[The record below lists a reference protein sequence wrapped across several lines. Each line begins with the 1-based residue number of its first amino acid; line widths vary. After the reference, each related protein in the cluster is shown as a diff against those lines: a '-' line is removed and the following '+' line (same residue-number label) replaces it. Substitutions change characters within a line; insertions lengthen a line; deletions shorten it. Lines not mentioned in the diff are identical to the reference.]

1 MFIILS
7 SVENT
12 TQPPTYSLQEII
24 FWYSA
29 LIVTL
34 IITIFILT
42 HRKTNRKKI
51 EIISNKLSLEAKKYE
66 SLINDKE
73 MNRNKFK
80 DIGNKTIII
89 LSGFETTF
97 IDLKD
102 KTKLGDFDN
111 LIKEKNNLIDYIR
124 KLDNKKEINID
135 KESQNIKNKLLDFK
149 SNIEQVKSY
158 LKYL

>member
-12 TQPPTYSLQEII
+12 TQTPTYSLQEII

-89 LSGFETTF
+89 LSGFETIF

-111 LIKEKNNLIDYIR
+111 LIKEKNNLVEYIR
-124 KLDNKKEINID
+124 KLDNKKDINID
-135 KESQNIKNKLLDFK
+135 KELQNIKNKLLDFK

-158 LKYL
+158 IK

>member
-80 DIGNKTIII
+80 DIGSKTIII

-124 KLDNKKEINID
+124 KLDNKKDINID

-149 SNIEQVKSY
+149 TNIEQVKSY
-158 LKYL
+158 LK

>member
-12 TQPPTYSLQEII
+12 TQPPIYSLQEII

-158 LKYL
+158 LK

>member
-12 TQPPTYSLQEII
+12 TQSPTYSLQEII

-34 IITIFILT
+34 IVTIFILT

-51 EIISNKLSLEAKKYE
+51 EIISNKLSLEAKKYD
-66 SLINDKE
+66 SIASDKE
-73 MNRNKFK
+73 MNRNKLK
-80 DIGNKTIII
+80 EIGNKTIII

-111 LIKEKNNLIDYIR
+111 LIKEKNNLVEYIR
-124 KLDNKKEINID
+124 KLDNKKDINID

-158 LKYL
+158 LK

>member
-1 MFIILS
+1 MLIILS

-12 TQPPTYSLQEII
+12 TQSPTYSLQEII

-34 IITIFILT
+34 IVTIFILT

-51 EIISNKLSLEAKKYE
+51 EIISNKLSLEAKKYD
-66 SLINDKE
+66 SIASDKE
-73 MNRNKFK
+73 MNRNKLK
-80 DIGNKTIII
+80 EIGNKTIII

-111 LIKEKNNLIDYIR
+111 LIKEKNNLVDYIR
-124 KLDNKKEINID
+124 KLDNKKDINID

-158 LKYL
+158 LK

>member
-12 TQPPTYSLQEII
+12 TQSPTYSLQEII

-89 LSGFETTF
+89 LSGFETIF

-111 LIKEKNNLIDYIR
+111 LIKEKNNLVEYIR
-124 KLDNKKEINID
+124 KLDNKKDINID

-158 LKYL
+158 LK

>member
-12 TQPPTYSLQEII
+12 TQPLTYSLQEII

-158 LKYL
+158 LK

>member
-34 IITIFILT
+34 IITIFLLT

-51 EIISNKLSLEAKKYE
+51 EIITNKLSLEAKKYE

-158 LKYL
+158 LK

>member
-12 TQPPTYSLQEII
+12 TQTPTYSLQEII

-51 EIISNKLSLEAKKYE
+51 EIISNKLFLEAKKYE

-89 LSGFETTF
+89 LSGFETIF

-111 LIKEKNNLIDYIR
+111 LIKEKNNLVEYIR
-124 KLDNKKEINID
+124 KLDNKKDINID

-158 LKYL
+158 LK

>member
-12 TQPPTYSLQEII
+12 TQSPTYSLQEII

-29 LIVTL
+29 LIATL

-51 EIISNKLSLEAKKYE
+51 EIISNKLSLEAKKYD
-66 SLINDKE
+66 SIASDKE
-73 MNRNKFK
+73 MNRNKLK
-80 DIGNKTIII
+80 EIGNKTIII

-111 LIKEKNNLIDYIR
+111 LIKEKNNLVDYIR
-124 KLDNKKEINID
+124 KLDNKKDINID

-158 LKYL
+158 LK

>member
-12 TQPPTYSLQEII
+12 TQSPTYSLQEII

-34 IITIFILT
+34 IVTIFILT

-51 EIISNKLSLEAKKYE
+51 EIISNKLSLEAKKYD
-66 SLINDKE
+66 SIASDKE
-73 MNRNKFK
+73 MNRNKLK
-80 DIGNKTIII
+80 EIGNKTIII

-111 LIKEKNNLIDYIR
+111 LIKEKNNLVDYIR
-124 KLDNKKEINID
+124 KLDNKKDINID

-158 LKYL
+158 LK

>member
-1 MFIILS
+1 
-7 SVENT
+7 
-12 TQPPTYSLQEII
+12 
-24 FWYSA
+24 
-29 LIVTL
+29 
-34 IITIFILT
+34 
-42 HRKTNRKKI
+42 
-51 EIISNKLSLEAKKYE
+51 
-66 SLINDKE
+66 

-80 DIGNKTIII
+80 DIGSKTIII

-124 KLDNKKEINID
+124 KLDNKKDINID

-158 LKYL
+158 LK

>member
-66 SLINDKE
+66 SIINDKE

-158 LKYL
+158 LK

>member
-135 KESQNIKNKLLDFK
+135 TESQNIKNKLLDFK
-149 SNIEQVKSY
+149 SNVEQVKSY
-158 LKYL
+158 IK

>member
-124 KLDNKKEINID
+124 KLDNKKKINID
-135 KESQNIKNKLLDFK
+135 TESQNIKNKLLDFK

-158 LKYL
+158 LK

>member
-12 TQPPTYSLQEII
+12 TQTPTYSLQEII

-89 LSGFETTF
+89 LSGFETIF

-102 KTKLGDFDN
+102 ITKLGDFDN
-111 LIKEKNNLIDYIR
+111 LIKEKNNLVEYIR
-124 KLDNKKEINID
+124 KLDNKKDINID

-158 LKYL
+158 LK

>member
-73 MNRNKFK
+73 INRNKFK

-158 LKYL
+158 LK

>member
-12 TQPPTYSLQEII
+12 TQTPTYSLQEII

-80 DIGNKTIII
+80 DIGSKTIII

-124 KLDNKKEINID
+124 KLDNKKDINID
-135 KESQNIKNKLLDFK
+135 NESQNIKNKLLDFK

-158 LKYL
+158 LK

>member
-12 TQPPTYSLQEII
+12 TQTPTYSLQEII

-80 DIGNKTIII
+80 DIGSKTIII

-124 KLDNKKEINID
+124 KLDNKKDINID

-158 LKYL
+158 LK

>member
-80 DIGNKTIII
+80 DIGSKTIII

-124 KLDNKKEINID
+124 KLDNKKDINID

-158 LKYL
+158 LK

>member
-12 TQPPTYSLQEII
+12 TQTPTYSLQEII

-124 KLDNKKEINID
+124 KLDNKKDINID

-158 LKYL
+158 LK

>member
-124 KLDNKKEINID
+124 KLDNKKEINMD

-158 LKYL
+158 LK

>member
-12 TQPPTYSLQEII
+12 TQTPTYSLQEII

-66 SLINDKE
+66 SLIDDKE

-158 LKYL
+158 LK

>member
-12 TQPPTYSLQEII
+12 TQTPTYSLQEII

-42 HRKTNRKKI
+42 HRNTNRKKI

-80 DIGNKTIII
+80 DIGSKTIII

-124 KLDNKKEINID
+124 KLDNKKDINID

-158 LKYL
+158 LK

>member
-12 TQPPTYSLQEII
+12 TQTPTYSLQEII

-89 LSGFETTF
+89 LSGFETIF

-111 LIKEKNNLIDYIR
+111 LIKEKNNLVEYIR
-124 KLDNKKEINID
+124 KLDNKKDINID
-135 KESQNIKNKLLDFK
+135 KESQNVKNKLLDFK

-158 LKYL
+158 LK

>member
-12 TQPPTYSLQEII
+12 TQSPTYSLQEII

-29 LIVTL
+29 LVVTL
-34 IITIFILT
+34 VITIFLLT

-51 EIISNKLSLEAKKYE
+51 EIISNKLSLEAKKYD
-66 SLINDKE
+66 SIASDKE
-73 MNRNKFK
+73 MNRNKLK
-80 DIGNKTIII
+80 EIGNKTIII

-124 KLDNKKEINID
+124 KLDNKKDINID

-158 LKYL
+158 IK

>member
-12 TQPPTYSLQEII
+12 TQTPTYSLQEII

-80 DIGNKTIII
+80 DIGSKTIII

-158 LKYL
+158 LK

>member
-51 EIISNKLSLEAKKYE
+51 EIISNKLSLEAK
-66 SLINDKE
+66 
-73 MNRNKFK
+73 
-80 DIGNKTIII
+80 
-89 LSGFETTF
+89 
-97 IDLKD
+97 
-102 KTKLGDFDN
+102 
-111 LIKEKNNLIDYIR
+111 
-124 KLDNKKEINID
+124 
-135 KESQNIKNKLLDFK
+135 
-149 SNIEQVKSY
+149 
-158 LKYL
+158 

>member
-12 TQPPTYSLQEII
+12 TQTPTYSLQEII
-24 FWYSA
+24 FWYST

-80 DIGNKTIII
+80 DIGSKTIII

-111 LIKEKNNLIDYIR
+111 LIKEKNSLVEYIR
-124 KLDNKKEINID
+124 KLDNKKDINID
-135 KESQNIKNKLLDFK
+135 KESQNLKNKLLDFK

-158 LKYL
+158 LK

>member
-135 KESQNIKNKLLDFK
+135 KESQNIKNKLLDFFVIIRAIK
-149 SNIEQVKSY
+149 
-158 LKYL
+158 L

>member
-135 KESQNIKNKLLDFK
+135 KESQNKKNKLLDFK

-158 LKYL
+158 LK

>member
-158 LKYL
+158 LK

>member
-12 TQPPTYSLQEII
+12 TQTPTYSLQEII

-66 SLINDKE
+66 SFINDKE

-89 LSGFETTF
+89 LSGFETIF

-111 LIKEKNNLIDYIR
+111 LIKEKNNLVEYIR
-124 KLDNKKEINID
+124 KLDNKKDINID

-158 LKYL
+158 IK

>member
-12 TQPPTYSLQEII
+12 TQTPTYSIQEMI

-29 LIVTL
+29 LVVTL
-34 IITIFILT
+34 VITIFLLT
-42 HRKTNRKKI
+42 HRKTNRKRL
-51 EIISNKLSLEAKKYE
+51 EIISNKISLEVKKYE
-66 SLINDKE
+66 ALPNDTE

-80 DIGNKTIII
+80 DISAKTIII
-89 LSGFETTF
+89 LTGFEATF

-111 LIKEKNNLIDYIR
+111 LIKEKDNIVDNLK
-124 KLDNKKEINID
+124 KLDNKKEINIE
-135 KESQNIKNKLLDFK
+135 KESQNIKSKLLEFK
-149 SNIEQVKSY
+149 TNVEQVKTY
-158 LKYL
+158 IK

>member
-1 MFIILS
+1 
-7 SVENT
+7 
-12 TQPPTYSLQEII
+12 
-24 FWYSA
+24 
-29 LIVTL
+29 
-34 IITIFILT
+34 
-42 HRKTNRKKI
+42 
-51 EIISNKLSLEAKKYE
+51 
-66 SLINDKE
+66 

-158 LKYL
+158 LK

>member
-12 TQPPTYSLQEII
+12 TQTPTYSLQEII

-42 HRKTNRKKI
+42 HRKTNKKKI

-89 LSGFETTF
+89 LSGFETIF

-111 LIKEKNNLIDYIR
+111 LIKEKNNLVEYIR
-124 KLDNKKEINID
+124 KLDNKKDINID

-158 LKYL
+158 LK

>member
-12 TQPPTYSLQEII
+12 TQTPTYSLQEII

-89 LSGFETTF
+89 LSGFETIF

-111 LIKEKNNLIDYIR
+111 LIKEKNNLVEYIR
-124 KLDNKKEINID
+124 KLDNKKDINID

-158 LKYL
+158 LK

>member
-12 TQPPTYSLQEII
+12 TQTPTYSLQEII

-66 SLINDKE
+66 SLIDDKE
-73 MNRNKFK
+73 MNRNK
-80 DIGNKTIII
+80 
-89 LSGFETTF
+89 L
-97 IDLKD
+97 
-102 KTKLGDFDN
+102 
-111 LIKEKNNLIDYIR
+111 
-124 KLDNKKEINID
+124 KEI
-135 KESQNIKNKLLDFK
+135 
-149 SNIEQVKSY
+149 
-158 LKYL
+158 

>member
-12 TQPPTYSLQEII
+12 TQTPTYSLQEII

-80 DIGNKTIII
+80 DIGSKTIII

-97 IDLKD
+97 IYLKD

-124 KLDNKKEINID
+124 KLDNKKDINID

-158 LKYL
+158 LK